1 MNGIASYANQE
12 MVPPGAIANIRGAA
26 DMLERF
32 GREGDIYVVHAAE
45 GETVVPMEVL
55 DSSPS
60 LKKMLFSQ
68 MEEMGLKPERYVVG
82 NELNSLNPVTGKPE
96 FFFKKLFKSVK
107 SIFIKAAP
115 ILGAIAGSFIAP
127 GIGTALGG
135 LLGSAA
141 GIAGSAIGA
150 GIGSF
155 AASKLTGASTKD
167 ALKGAAF
174 SAGTAGLFKGFS
186 MTDFGK
192 NLTSGNIA
200 EDLFGKDLFGPIET
214 SQNNLVNNLMG
225 SSAVSEP
232 STFSLT
238 PDASQ
243 SLVPPV
249 RSFNSA
255 APVPVDSL
263 MPTATT
269 DSGRALMERFAGKNL
284 LPLSKVQ
291 TVSATNPPF
300 EMLSFDEAAA
310 RGAAST
316 GTPSTAL
323 QTFGATNP
331 RDFGLT
337 NADLAKAKLPNGG
350 NLTFAQKLA
359 AFPSNAVDYVATAAQ
374 EQLDNNKLGILGGGA
389 LAFLNYQEQQ
399 EENERIKKAKEDAQ
413 KANSLFAQAF
423 RVGSPGINL
432 GQNPDF
438 RPPQR
443 PMLVKKGGE
452 IPSKGLGDIV
462 PAMLEPGEFVMTRN
476 AVAGAGNGSQKNGI
490 KRMYSMM
497 KDFERRV

>member
-96 FFFKKLFKSVK
+96 FFFKKLFKSIK
-107 SIFIKAAP
+107 GIFKKAAP
-115 ILGAIAGSFIAP
+115 ILGAIVGSFIAP
-127 GIGTALGG
+127 GIGTALGATFG
-135 LLGSAA
+135 LGATAA
-141 GIAGSAIGA
+141 GIAGSAIA
-150 GIGSF
+150 SGIGSF

-174 SAGTAGLFKGFS
+174 SAGTAGLFKGFGGL
-186 MTDFGK
+186 D
-192 NLTSGNIA
+192 LA
-200 EDLFGKDLFGPIET
+200 ESIPGL
-214 SQNNLVNNLMG
+214 
-225 SSAVSEP
+225 
-232 STFSLT
+232 
-238 PDASQ
+238 DA
-243 SLVPPV
+243 
-249 RSFNSA
+249 
-255 APVPVDSL
+255 
-263 MPTATT
+263 
-269 DSGRALMERFAGKNL
+269 
-284 LPLSKVQ
+284 
-291 TVSATNPPF
+291 PF
-300 EMLSFDEAAA
+300 EEFKAFQTDAVGNFFDPVASNPSPTFTFDGRPTLGPLDGDVFKPPLAGNTVNTPVA
-310 RGAAST
+310 SPGAIQRVELPRVAPSP
-316 GTPSTAL
+316 GTPSPAL
-323 QTFGATNP
+323 QTFEATDP
-331 RDFGLT
+331 RDFGVSLE
-337 NADLAKAKLPNGG
+337 DLAKAKLPNGG

-359 AFPSNAVDYVATAAQ
+359 AFPSDAVDFVKTAAQ

>member
-12 MVPPGAIANIRGAA
+12 IVPPGAIANIRGAA

-55 DSSPS
+55 DSSPN

-96 FFFKKLFKSVK
+96 FFFKKLFSSLK

-127 GIGTALGG
+127 GIGTALGATFG
-135 LLGSAA
+135 LGATAA
-141 GIAGSAIGA
+141 GIAGSAIA
-150 GIGSF
+150 SGIGSF

-174 SAGTAGLFKGFS
+174 SAGTAGLFKGFGGLDLAES
-186 MTDFGK
+186 IPGLDAPFEEFKAFQTDAV
-192 NLTSGNIA
+192 GNFF
-200 EDLFGKDLFGPIET
+200 DPIDPI
-214 SQNNLVNNLMG
+214 Q
-225 SSAVSEP
+225 AVP
-232 STFSLT
+232 IQAAQVA
-238 PDASQ
+238 PVASQ
-243 SLVPPV
+243 
-249 RSFNSA
+249 
-255 APVPVDSL
+255 
-263 MPTATT
+263 TY
-269 DSGRALMERFAGKNL
+269 
-284 LPLSKVQ
+284 
-291 TVSATNPPF
+291 
-300 EMLSFDEAAA
+300 
-310 RGAAST
+310 T
-316 GTPSTAL
+316 GTAPFNLDGSAFKPGLAGTTVNTPTVALPRVASSTIS
-323 QTFGATNP
+323 GATNL
-331 RDFGLT
+331 RDFGVPLE
-337 NADLAKAKLPNGG
+337 DLAKAKLPNGG
-350 NLTFAQKLA
+350 DLTFAQKLA
-359 AFPSNAVDYVATAAQ
+359 AFPSDAVDFVKTAAQ

-389 LAFLNYQEQQ
+389 LAFLNYQEQE
-399 EENERIKKAKEDAQ
+399 EENERIKKAKEKEQ
-413 KANSLFAQAF
+413 EANSLFAQAF

>member
-96 FFFKKLFKSVK
+96 FFFKKLFKSIK
-107 SIFIKAAP
+107 GIFKKAAP
-115 ILGAIAGSFIAP
+115 ILGAIVGSFIAP
-127 GIGTALGG
+127 GIGTALGSV
-135 LLGSAA
+135 LGATA
-141 GIAGSAIGA
+141 GGIAGSAIGA

-174 SAGTAGLFKGFS
+174 SAGTAGLFKGFGGLDLAES
-186 MTDFGK
+186 IPGLDAPFEEFKAFQTDAV
-192 NLTSGNIA
+192 GNFFDPVA
-200 EDLFGKDLFGPIET
+200 SNPSPTFTFDGRPTLGPLDGDVFK
-214 SQNNLVNNLMG
+214 NNLAGTTVN
-225 SSAVSEP
+225 
-232 STFSLT
+232 T
-238 PDASQ
+238 
-243 SLVPPV
+243 
-249 RSFNSA
+249 
-255 APVPVDSL
+255 PVPSPV
-263 MPTATT
+263 
-269 DSGRALMERFAGKNL
+269 E
-284 LPLSKVQ
+284 LPRVAPSPG
-291 TVSATNPPF
+291 TPSPGTPSPGTP
-300 EMLSFDEAAA
+300 SP
-310 RGAAST
+310 

-323 QTFGATNP
+323 QTFEATNP
-331 RDFGLT
+331 RDFGVSLE
-337 NADLAKAKLPNGG
+337 DLAKAKLPNGG

-359 AFPSNAVDYVATAAQ
+359 AFPSDAVDFVKTAAQ